1 MAEIPPKITAGIA
14 EGGGRHYRGRGLGAL
29 QAWKCVAC
37 GIENVGDFNKGCQKC
52 GAGAPGV
59 QTRKPGDPLAPRPMP
74 QPPAARPVRAA
85 ASRGGNMIAEQLRGR
100 AGSIDYDEIERRMA
114 RALEDRLGG
123 GYTTP
128 ERRVLYEAL
137 ESFLI
142 LIDNG
147 ELELPAGYMSIEQMR
162 ILAQKV
168 APDEGLEMVEER
180 DAASTTTAPETDT
193 EAGDEAEH
201 NPNTYGYEHGDPLN
215 DDRGAP
221 DDDGEFP
228 RLGRA
233 APIDPAPEF
242 VDPDPGPDQGGKDNA
257 DRDR

>member
-1 MAEIPPKITAGIA
+1 MAEIPPKIAAGIA
-14 EGGGRHYRGRGLGAL
+14 EGGGRHYRGRGLG
-29 QAWKCVAC
+29 QMGPWKCVAC
-37 GIENVGDFNKGCQKC
+37 GIENVGDFGKGCQKC

-59 QTRKPGDPLAPRPMP
+59 QTRKKGEASLVTETAVRA
-74 QPPAARPVRAA
+74 PAARPARASA
-85 ASRGGNMIAEQLRGR
+85 TRAEGNTIAHQLRGR
-100 AGSIDYDEIERRMA
+100 VGSIDYDEIERRMA
-114 RALEDRLGG
+114 RALEARLGG

-180 DAASTTTAPETDT
+180 DAASTTTAPETDP
-193 EAGDEAEH
+193 EAGDRAEASPGGE
-201 NPNTYGYEHGDPLN
+201 YV
-215 DDRGAP
+215 P
-221 DDDGEFP
+221 DDDHDTDYADLDLRTGSRVSP
-228 RLGRA
+228 
-233 APIDPAPEF
+233 APLDPAPEF
-242 VDPDPGPDQGGKDNA
+242 VDPDPGPDESREDDP
-257 DRDR
+257 DRHG